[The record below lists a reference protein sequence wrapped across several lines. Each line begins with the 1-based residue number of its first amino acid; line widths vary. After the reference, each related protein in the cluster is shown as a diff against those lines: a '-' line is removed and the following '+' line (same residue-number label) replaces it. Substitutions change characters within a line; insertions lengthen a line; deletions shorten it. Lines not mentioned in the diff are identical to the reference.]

1 MKAFISVFSLV
12 IVGMLCSAALA
23 DMQNGPL
30 VTRESNAIFKAQAAT
45 GTSAINSNVTR
56 MFGNVRATAV
66 FTGMSS
72 NNGGT
77 TNTQTTNISGP
88 ATLYCGLSASGPWA
102 PMKDS
107 LGNVVTLAN
116 GGAFTV
122 FDLNSLCNF
131 VRGTWTPAAIS
142 TNRTLYLYLLGAD

>member
-72 NNGGT
+72 N
-77 TNTQTTNISGP
+77 TQTTNISGP

-122 FDLNSLCNF
+122 FELNSLCNF